1 MFKSSMKEEDIK
13 ALVNAVKNE
22 FQQEITSLNERI
34 KHLEHQNLNLNTF
47 IQHHFERLDRKT
59 DENHQYILN
68 QWNPFM
74 QSTIEGVKNDLIE
87 TMNSNKKDDNELSKR
102 VDTLAI
108 EVNGLNKMVVDEG
121 FVNIFTCDAFLI
133 KKNIEVLDLFDRD
146 IYHNPKLYDIDKC
159 SVGGV
164 YRELIFNFNNLNFF
178 PKLKK
183 IFLSKILILNNN
195 YEDYYDTEYSKVTIE
210 HHPTIYFSLDNID
223 DKYFSKINFLFNI
236 SNKKDTNHKPI
247 LQSNIKPNFLLACT
261 RNIKTA
267 SHFIELKGNQSY
279 LHYYQK
285 QLEEMRN
292 EQIDI
297 LKQYIQTNFPHI
309 EII

>member
-13 ALVNAVKNE
+13 ALVNAVKKD
-22 FQQEITSLNERI
+22 FQQEITNLNERI
-34 KHLEHQNLNLNTF
+34 KYLEQQNLNLNTF

-87 TMNSNKKDDNELSKR
+87 TMNNNKKDDDELSKR

-159 SVGGV
+159 SNLP
-164 YRELIFNFNNLNFF
+164 LIFKINNLNFF

-195 YEDYYDTEYSKVTIE
+195 YEDYYDTDYSKVTIE
-210 HHPTIYFSLDNID
+210 PHPTIYFSLDNID
-223 DKYFSKINFLFNI
+223 DKYFSKINLLFNI
-236 SNKKDTNHKPI
+236 SKKKDGNNIPI
-247 LQSNIKPNFLLACT
+247 PNIKPNLLLACT

-267 SHFIELKGNQSY
+267 SSFIELKGTQF
-279 LHYYQK
+279 LQFYQK

>member
-1 MFKSSMKEEDIK
+1 MKEEDIK
-13 ALVNAVKNE
+13 ALVNAVKKE

-87 TMNSNKKDDNELSKR
+87 TMNNNKKDDDELSKR
-102 VDTLAI
+102 VDILAI
-108 EVNGLNKMVVDEG
+108 EVSGLNKMIVDEG

-159 SVGGV
+159 SVGGD
-164 YRELIFNFNNLNFF
+164 YRELIFNFNNLNLF

-210 HHPTIYFSLDNID
+210 PHPTIYISLDNID

-247 LQSNIKPNFLLACT
+247 LGSNIKPNLLLACT
-261 RNIKTA
+261 RKIRTV

>member
-1 MFKSSMKEEDIK
+1 
-13 ALVNAVKNE
+13 
-22 FQQEITSLNERI
+22 
-34 KHLEHQNLNLNTF
+34 
-47 IQHHFERLDRKT
+47 
-59 DENHQYILN
+59 
-68 QWNPFM
+68 
-74 QSTIEGVKNDLIE
+74 
-87 TMNSNKKDDNELSKR
+87 
-102 VDTLAI
+102 
-108 EVNGLNKMVVDEG
+108 MVVDEG

-159 SVGGV
+159 SVGGT

-210 HHPTIYFSLDNID
+210 PHPTIYISLDNID

-236 SNKKDTNHKPI
+236 PNHMP
-247 LQSNIKPNFLLACT
+247 LESSYAHYIKPNLLLACT
-261 RNIKTA
+261 RNIKTS
-267 SHFIELKGNQSY
+267 SHFREFKVYHQSY
-279 LHYYQK
+279 SRYYQK
-285 QLEEMRN
+285 KLEEMRN

>member
-1 MFKSSMKEEDIK
+1 MKEEDIK
-13 ALVNAVKNE
+13 ALINAVKKE
-22 FQQEITSLNERI
+22 FQQEITTLNERI
-34 KHLEHQNLNLNTF
+34 KHLEQQNLNLNTF

-68 QWNPFM
+68 TWNPFM
-74 QSTIEGVKNDLIE
+74 QSTIEGVKNDLIQA
-87 TMNSNKKDDNELSKR
+87 MDSNKKDDNELCKR

-108 EVNGLNKMVVDEG
+108 QVSDLNKSVFDQG
-121 FVNIFTCDAFLI
+121 FVNIFTSDAFLI

-159 SVGGV
+159 SIGGD
-164 YRELIFNFNNLNFF
+164 YRQLILNINNLNFF

-195 YEDYYDTEYSKVTIE
+195 YEDYCDTEYSKVTIQP
-210 HHPTIYFSLDNID
+210 HPTIFFSLDNID

-236 SNKKDTNHKPI
+236 SNKKDTSHNSI
-247 LQSNIKPNFLLACT
+247 LLPCIKPNLLLACT
-261 RNIKTA
+261 RNIKIA
-267 SHFIELKGNQSY
+267 SHFIELREYSY
-279 LHYYQK
+279 RCYRYYQK